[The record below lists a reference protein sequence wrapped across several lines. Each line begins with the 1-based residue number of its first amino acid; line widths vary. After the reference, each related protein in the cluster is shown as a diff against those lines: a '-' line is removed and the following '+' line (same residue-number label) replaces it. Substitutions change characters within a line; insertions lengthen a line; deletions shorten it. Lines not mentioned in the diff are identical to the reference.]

1 MPTDA
6 RMTIPMPMLIKA
18 VERAAADVASEW
30 KPRVELM
37 ATSLKALRALE
48 AYEEHA
54 IFCENG
60 CKGRMFVEDGCLEGL
75 RLKTETNRLRFQAK
89 KLAGELGL

>member
-1 MPTDA
+1 MPSNAGLTV
-6 RMTIPMPMLIKA
+6 PFSLVLQA
-18 VERAAADVASEW
+18 VVEAAEDIGAEW

-48 AYEEHA
+48 GYEEHA

-89 KLAGELGL
+89 KLASELGL

>member
-1 MPTDA
+1 MPSEITVPFETLA
-6 RMTIPMPMLIKA
+6 KA
-18 VERAAADVASEW
+18 ATAAWEQPVA
-30 KPRVELM
+30 LL
-37 ATSLKALRALE
+37 AAQFKALRALE

-54 IFCENG
+54 VFCENG